1 MAPIWERLSRP
12 VTRTPRVAIG
22 VSIALLVA
30 SLALG
35 VMSQNARRA
44 ETLDQAQV
52 QANILA
58 GSLAAPLAFNDVG
71 SAREY
76 LNALGANPAVEA
88 AGAYDLS
95 GRRVAS
101 FRRVGDGPPPTNT
114 VGALSATSGELTLRK
129 AVRQG
134 TTGLGSIYL
143 RIRVES
149 LLHRE
154 LRYLGIG
161 IVVIMAS
168 LLIAALGASH
178 ASLTE
183 AHRKLQE
190 QIEEREKAE
199 EALRQAQK
207 MEAMGQLTGG
217 VAHDF
222 NNLLMVA
229 SSGLDLMDRTSDPIR
244 RDRLAQ
250 GIRQAI
256 DRGADLTQQLL
267 AFSRKSP
274 QKTEVVDLPELLA
287 GMRDV
292 LNRSLREDI
301 DVEISSADDLW
312 PVEVDP
318 SQLEVAILN
327 IAINARDAMPNGGA
341 IAIGLANVAA
351 SEAQPADMV
360 QITVADTGHGMPPE
374 LLGRAFE
381 PFFTTKGVGQGT
393 GLGLSQVYG
402 FARTSG
408 GDVKIESEMGQG
420 AKVTLRLP
428 RSHKA
433 AVERRAPRRRSQ
445 PTTADRKARI
455 LLVEDDERVAE
466 LVTEMLLELGY
477 QVTRAPTAATALD
490 ALRLEH
496 AFDLVFSDMVMPGD
510 MSGLDLA
517 RKILRERPDV
527 PVVLTTGYS
536 SSAAEAATEGMRLLL
551 KPYRLDTLAAEL
563 RAALSDTTH
572 RSSATH

>member
-22 VSIALLVA
+22 VSIALLLA

-52 QANILA
+52 QADILA
-58 GSLAAPLAFNDVG
+58 GSLAAPLAFNDIG
-71 SAREY
+71 AAHEY

-95 GRRVAS
+95 GRLVAS
-101 FRRVGDGPPPTNT
+101 FRRAGDGPPPTNT
-114 VGALSATSGELTLRK
+114 VGALTATTGELTLRK
-129 AVRQG
+129 LVKQG

-161 IVVIMAS
+161 IVMIMAS

-244 RDRLAQ
+244 RDRLKQ

-274 QKTEVVDLPELLA
+274 QKTEVVNLPDLIA

-292 LNRSLREDI
+292 LDRSLREDI
-301 DVEISSADDLW
+301 KVSIEAQDGLW
-312 PVEVDP
+312 PVEIDP
-318 SQLEVAILN
+318 AQFEVAVLN
-327 IAINARDAMPNGGA
+327 VAINARDAMPNGGV
-341 IAIGLANVAA
+341 IAVRLENAPCDEG
-351 SEAQPADMV
+351 QPGDMV
-360 QITVADTGHGMPPE
+360 RITVTDSGHGMAPE
-374 LLGRAFE
+374 LLNRAFE

-402 FARTSG
+402 FARASG
-408 GDVKIESEMGQG
+408 GDVKIESELGEG
-420 AKVTLRLP
+420 AEVTLRLP
-428 RSHKA
+428 RSEKTP
-433 AVERRAPRRRSQ
+433 AVTTIARRRSF
-445 PTTADRKARI
+445 PKGVDRKCRI

-466 LVTEMLLELGY
+466 LVSEMLRELGY
-477 QVTRAPTAATALD
+477 DVTRAPSAATALE

-517 RKILRERPDV
+517 RKIVRERPDL
-527 PVVLTTGYS
+527 PVVLSTGYS
-536 SSAAEAATEGMRLLL
+536 SSAADATAEGIRLLL
-551 KPYRLDTLAAEL
+551 KPYRIEALAAEL
-563 RAALSDTTH
+563 SAALNDAARRPRTRH
-572 RSSATH
+572 

>member
-22 VSIALLVA
+22 VSIALLLA

-52 QANILA
+52 QADILA
-58 GSLAAPLAFNDVG
+58 GSLAAPLAFNDIG
-71 SAREY
+71 AAHEY

-95 GRRVAS
+95 GRLVAS
-101 FRRVGDGPPPTNT
+101 FRRAGDGPPPTNT
-114 VGALSATSGELTLRK
+114 VGALTATTGELTLRK
-129 AVRQG
+129 LVKQG

-161 IVVIMAS
+161 IVMIMAS

-244 RDRLAQ
+244 RDRLKQ

-274 QKTEVVDLPELLA
+274 QKTEVVNLPDLIA

-292 LNRSLREDI
+292 LDRSLREDI
-301 DVEISSADDLW
+301 KVSIEAQDGLW
-312 PVEVDP
+312 PVEIDP
-318 SQLEVAILN
+318 AQFEVAVLN
-327 IAINARDAMPNGGA
+327 VAINARDAMPNGGV
-341 IAIGLANVAA
+341 IAVRLENAPGDE
-351 SEAQPADMV
+351 SQPGDMV
-360 QITVADTGHGMPPE
+360 RVTVTDSGHGMAPE
-374 LLGRAFE
+374 LLNRAFE

-402 FARTSG
+402 FARASG
-408 GDVKIESEMGQG
+408 GDVKIESELGRG
-420 AKVTLRLP
+420 AQLTLRLP
-428 RSHKA
+428 RSDKTP
-433 AVERRAPRRRSQ
+433 VETAIAPRRSY
-445 PTTADRKARI
+445 PKGAARKSRI

-466 LVTEMLLELGY
+466 LVTEMLVELGY
-477 QVTRAPTAATALD
+477 DVTRAPTAATALE

-517 RKILRERPDV
+517 RKIVRERPDL
-527 PVVLTTGYS
+527 PVVLSTGYS
-536 SSAAEAATEGMRLLL
+536 SSAAEATAEGMRLLL
-551 KPYRLDTLAAEL
+551 KPYRIDALAAEL
-563 RAALSDTTH
+563 SAALNDAARRPRTRH
-572 RSSATH
+572 